1 MAVIQ
6 TFVPAAESSA
16 RDRDAPMFVGMNLLE
31 KATAIRWTRDPY
43 YSTNDDTLAS
53 APPSLSIDS
62 VGGPQTRPASAS
74 VTTTRW
80 TLQWTLPAGQG
91 REFEADWVGVFN
103 HNFGEVAATVS
114 GGITVDFDVD
124 DDPTFGT
131 HIRVARWK
139 LVSGMGNRRLQT
151 ESVLGLARR
160 FSGVL
165 HARLTIYAS
174 ANITTAPRVGE
185 VVFGRRIQMP
195 HRQSR
200 PADRDST
207 RRKATLEV
215 YPGGL
220 TQGVLEYQGQA
231 SLAVDL
237 ILREDA
243 NGLDGPTQLRRW
255 WIDSDHGRSSV
266 YIPRPSSEPE
276 RCLLARGVE
285 DRLTISETQ
294 NAIHQASFVLDETPP
309 FYAPEFKA
317 GPSEYLA
324 APFSDWIWCY
334 SPEDIVSGPGSFSW
348 APSRGAG
355 PSLID
360 DGTAVRSRPTGGL
373 GGLASLGIGPERRNQ
388 ALDVGASGF
397 HTTGFGVITNW
408 PSTAVHVRLVF
419 RAVGETTGILFEYA
433 SSPTDL
439 ARAQFTSSTGL
450 DLTWA
455 DSGSTYS
462 TSLTVFDGNWY
473 LLDWIID
480 PTGGSGGN
488 TSMAV
493 FLNSLAASPAD
504 HSASIALG
512 STGGLGL
519 ASDRT
524 GSSPISG
531 LFLFGGIRPGA
542 TFAAGT
548 NAAHSNALG
557 LA

>member
-1 MAVIQ
+1 
-6 TFVPAAESSA
+6 
-16 RDRDAPMFVGMNLLE
+16 
-31 KATAIRWTRDPY
+31 
-43 YSTNDDTLAS
+43 
-53 APPSLSIDS
+53 
-62 VGGPQTRPASAS
+62 
-74 VTTTRW
+74 
-80 TLQWTLPAGQG
+80 
-91 REFEADWVGVFN
+91 REFEADWIGVFN
-103 HNFGEVAATVS
+103 HNLGDVAATAS

-131 HIRVARWK
+131 SVRVARWR
-139 LVSGMGNRRLQT
+139 LVSGMGNRRLQA
-151 ESVLGLARR
+151 ESVLGSARR
-160 FSGVL
+160 FSGIL

-334 SPEDIVSGPGSFSW
+334 SPEDIVSGSGSFSW
-348 APSRGAG
+348 PPSRGSG

-360 DGTAVRSRPTGGL
+360 DGSAVRARPTDGL
-373 GGLASLGIGPERRNQ
+373 TSLGVGPERRGQ
-388 ALDVGASGF
+388 AVDPGVSGF
-397 HTTGFGVITNW
+397 HTTGLGVITNW
-408 PSTAVHVRLVF
+408 PSAAVHVRLVF
-419 RAVGETTGILFEYA
+419 RAVGETAGILFEYA
-433 SSPTDL
+433 ASSTDF

-462 TSLTVFDGNWY
+462 TSLTIMDGSWY

-493 FLNSLAASPAD
+493 FINSLDASPAD

-531 LFLFGGIRPGA
+531 LFLFAGIRPGA
-542 TFAAGT
+542 TFATGT